1 MKYIT
6 PIFLCLLVISACKKD
21 VIDCPQTSPT
31 VSKNAHYPL
40 EIGNYWIYEFQ
51 TYLPDGTI
59 TGTMT
64 LDTLKVV
71 GDTLIEDNSF
81 FVIHTDKPTPNA
93 VWYLRDNEGS
103 ILTKY
108 GSMVLPPSPTEEIF
122 NDHHYVL
129 NESDTL
135 FYYYD
140 KFPLKEMFETNFGVE
155 ECMRQ
160 EATHIMFPLADN
172 NEVVDI
178 SYFASFGPVQRSY
191 AFISGTKMIG
201 TLVDYHIE

>member
-1 MKYIT
+1 MKYLFPLFVGVLAIT
-6 PIFLCLLVISACKKD
+6 ACKKE
-21 VIDCPQTSPT
+21 VIDCPQESPT
-31 VSKNAHYPL
+31 ISKNAYYPL

-51 TYLPDGTI
+51 TYLPDGSTSGTI
-59 TGTMT
+59 SM
-64 LDTLKVV
+64 DTLKVV
-71 GDTLIEDNSF
+71 GDTIMDDNSF
-81 FVIHTDKPTPNA
+81 FVIHTDKPTSNG

-103 ILTKY
+103 ILTRY
-108 GSMVLPPSPTEEIF
+108 GSMVLPPSPTEESY
-122 NDHHYVL
+122 NEHHYVL
-129 NESDTL
+129 GDSDTL

-140 KFPLKEMFETNFGVE
+140 KFPLKELVETNFGEE

-160 EATHIMFPLADN
+160 EATHIVYPLAEN

-191 AFISGTKMIG
+191 AYVSGAKMIG